1 MQRPL
6 SKLQHVNVTR
16 RVDAM
21 KGIQFTPSIPIKE
34 QDIICHPNL
43 NVIKK

>member
-6 SKLQHVNVTR
+6 SKLQHVKVTR

-21 KGIQFTPSIPIKE
+21 KGEEKE
-34 QDIICHPNL
+34 EEEA
-43 NVIKK
+43 